1 MYICMYV
8 CIYIYIYIYIYK
20 TIVKDQYITWIYISI
35 FNLFIILI

>member
-1 MYICMYV
+1 MDISH
-8 CIYIYIYIYIYK
+8 IYIYVCVCVYIYK